1 MAEQWIRKENET
13 ALQYSYFL
21 TYLDMGVLRTIPKV
35 QQKYN
40 KSIAYFQK
48 LSAKN
53 NWTARADAYD
63 RYIDE
68 ITRKENIEAIK
79 KANKENIQLA
89 QMIKYAAGKKAQSV
103 IEKLKTAR
111 STEELD
117 EILAEINWNVL
128 PNLVNTAVDIERKA
142 YGMNDEILKVS
153 IGGTDGID
161 DIEVS
166 ISLKKQSLSDKLNPS
181 GTGEPENGT
190 EEPEIG
196 TMGAESETQKTGT
209 GTEAGN
215 G

>member
-1 MAEQWIRKENET
+1 MGEQWERQENET

-21 TYLDMGVLRTIPKV
+21 AYLDMGVLRTLSKV
-35 QQKYN
+35 QENCN
-40 KSIAYFQK
+40 KSVSYLSK

-89 QMIKYAAGKKAQSV
+89 QMIKYAVGKKTQSV
-103 IEKLKTAR
+103 VEKIKAAK

-117 EILAEINWNVL
+117 EILAEINWNIL
-128 PNLVNTAVDIERKA
+128 PSLANTAVDIERKA

-153 IGGTDGID
+153 IGDNSGID

-166 ISLKKQSLSDKLNPS
+166 INIKKQSLSEKLKPS
-181 GTGEPENGT
+181 APPET
-190 EEPEIG
+190 EKQE
-196 TMGAESETQKTGT
+196 AENNSETQKPE
-209 GTEAGN
+209 TETEVDQ
-215 G
+215 